1 MMLQPRK
8 QKYRKSHDA
17 VMAGVNNQSISFGE
31 FGLQASSAGFLTS
44 RQIEAAR
51 KAMTHFTKRTGKV
64 WIRVFPQMPVTQKAQ
79 GLRMG
84 GGKGAVV
91 SFGSPVKVGTIVFEI
106 GGVSKETAKEAFRLA
121 SNKLPLKLEF
131 IEK

>member
-1 MMLQPRK
+1 MLQPKK
-8 QKYRKSHDA
+8 QKYRKSYNA
-17 VMAGVNNQSISFGE
+17 AMRGVNHQTLSFGE
-31 FGLQASSAGFLTS
+31 FGVLAATPGFITA

-51 KAMTHFTKRTGKV
+51 KAMSHYTKRYGKI
-64 WIRVFPQMPVTQKAQ
+64 WIRIFPQIPVTNKPQ

-91 SFGSPVKVGTIVFEI
+91 SFGSPIKVGTIVFEM
-106 GGVSKETAKEAFRLA
+106 GGVPREIAKEAFRLA
-121 SNKLPLKLEF
+121 GNKLPLKLEF

>member
-8 QKYRKSHDA
+8 QKYRKSYNA
-17 VMAGVNNQSISFGE
+17 AMRGVNHQALSFGE
-31 FGLQASSAGFLTS
+31 FGVQASTAGFLTS
-44 RQIEAAR
+44 RQLEAAR
-51 KAMTHFTKRTGKV
+51 KAMSHFTKRNGKI
-64 WIRVFPQMPVTQKAQ
+64 WIRVFPQIPVTQKAQ

-91 SFGSPVKVGTIVFEI
+91 FFGSPIKVGTIVFEI
-106 GGVSKETAKEAFRLA
+106 SGVPKEVAKEAFRLA
-121 SNKLPLKLEF
+121 GNKLPLSLAF